1 MIIALDVMG
10 GDYAPEVNVQGLKIA
25 LADFPDITK
34 FLLVGDEKAIR
45 RQLKDNNLPESDRR
59 YEIVHAS
66 QVVGMDEPSA
76 TGLRAKKDSSITV
89 CADLMKKGACQAVVS
104 AGHTG
109 AAVACS
115 VVKNRML
122 PGVDRPGIATTF
134 PSSHNQPFIIMDVG
148 ANVDCKPLHLA
159 QYAILAEAFA
169 QVQLKKEN
177 PRIGLMSVGAEDG
190 KGNDLTKTA
199 FKMISKLPVNFYGNI
214 EGRYFFDDEVDVVIC
229 DGFVGNAVLKACEGL
244 ARSISKT
251 LKDSMRK
258 TPMRMAGALLSKNA
272 FTELREMW
280 DHEEYGG
287 APLLGINGICI
298 IAHGSSSPWAIRNAI
313 RVARGM
319 IVQEMNS
326 RISEKIA
333 AVDWPALLKEAEA
346 D

>member
-1 MIIALDVMG
+1 MRIALDVMG
-10 GDYAPEVNVQGLKIA
+10 GDYAPDVNVQGLKIA
-25 LADFPDITK
+25 LADYQDIKK
-34 FLLVGDEKAIR
+34 FLLVGDEKVIR
-45 RQLKDNNLPESDRR
+45 RQLKENNLEEDDRR

-66 QVVGMDEPSA
+66 QVVHMDEPSA
-76 TGLRAKKDSSITV
+76 TPLRAKKDSSITV
-89 CADLMKKGACQAVVS
+89 CADLMKKGKCDAVVS

-134 PSSHNQPFIIMDVG
+134 PSSHAKPFIIMDVG

-169 QVQLKKEN
+169 SVQLGVQE

-199 FKMISKLPVNFYGNI
+199 FKMISKLPINFYGNI
-214 EGRYFFDDEVDVVIC
+214 EGRYFFDDQVDVVIC
-229 DGFVGNAVLKACEGL
+229 DGFVGNAVLKSCEGL
-244 ARSISKT
+244 ARSISRT

-258 TPMRMAGALLSKNA
+258 TPMRMAGALFSKGA

-287 APLLGINGICI
+287 APLLGINGNCI

-319 IVQEMNS
+319 VQQEMNS
-326 RISEKIA
+326 RILEKIG
-333 AVDWPALLKEAEA
+333 AVDWPALLKEAEG